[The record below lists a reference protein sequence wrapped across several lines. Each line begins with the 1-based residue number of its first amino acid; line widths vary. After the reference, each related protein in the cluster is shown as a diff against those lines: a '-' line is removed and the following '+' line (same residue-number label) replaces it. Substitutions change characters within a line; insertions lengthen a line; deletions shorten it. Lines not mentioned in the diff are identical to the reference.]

1 MGLIFSSFRFLI
13 WASLENYSTINLI
26 LHSQIFKVDIS
37 FDYMKNKLIFELK
50 RKSIHLLSLIF
61 LIIYIILESLF
72 AKKIALLSLTSILI
86 IFLILDYYRIVK
98 KKKIPIL
105 HIFWRKEE
113 ANKLGGNVYF
123 LIGVI
128 LSFAFFD
135 YYIALTALL
144 MTTFGDAAAALV
156 GISFG
161 KHYLKKHK
169 TKAWEGIIAQFLV
182 DVIIS
187 LIILNN
193 LITALGMSLA
203 ATFVETK
210 FHHIDDNLSI
220 PIFSGFVG
228 EILNFIK

>member
-1 MGLIFSSFRFLI
+1 M
-13 WASLENYSTINLI
+13 
-26 LHSQIFKVDIS
+26 
-37 FDYMKNKLIFELK
+37 
-50 RKSIHLLSLIF
+50 HLLSLIF
-61 LIIYIILESLF
+61 LFIYVIVNNLYN
-72 AKKIALLSLTSILI
+72 KKIALLSLTSVLML
-86 IFLILDYYRIVK
+86 FLILDYYRIVK

-113 ANKLGGNVYF
+113 SGRLGGNVYF

-193 LITALGMSLA
+193 LITALGMSLT